1 MMCKLSEEIY
11 RDGLHD
17 RARADLKHLMESTG
31 WSLVKAMQVLRIP
44 PEEQDRCRE
53 ELERFEPVKD
63 SFRGNPGDLSEE
75 NRILRE
81 LMDVVPIGCY
91 ILRPDRT
98 VLYWNP
104 AAEHILG
111 FSAAEMQGKRC
122 VDMPLGC
129 SFTNS
134 DRIEGAY
141 CPAMIACATG
151 RSKSLEMF
159 MRHKNGKDIL
169 IRNTLAPLKG
179 ADGKVE
185 KLISFFVPLTD
196 VDYDQ
201 GLIRAIYETATRD
214 PLTCLPGRKFME
226 VCLDE
231 SLEIY
236 RRTGQPFAVL
246 FTDVN
251 NFHDINNTY
260 GHSVGDDILRK
271 LGIALRKYGRKAD
284 KFCRWGGDE
293 FVGLLH
299 LKTLDDIRGA
309 ARRFLK
315 IANDCELIEDGQT
328 VVCRAS
334 IGITAIRKEDTIESL
349 VSRADRYMYL
359 AKKRTGS
366 QIVTDFDA

>member
-1 MMCKLSEEIY
+1 M
-11 RDGLHD
+11 
-17 RARADLKHLMESTG
+17 
-31 WSLVKAMQVLRIP
+31 
-44 PEEQDRCRE
+44 
-53 ELERFEPVKD
+53 
-63 SFRGNPGDLSEE
+63 
-75 NRILRE
+75 
-81 LMDVVPIGCY
+81 
-91 ILRPDRT
+91 
-98 VLYWNP
+98 
-104 AAEHILG
+104 
-111 FSAAEMQGKRC
+111 
-122 VDMPLGC
+122 
-129 SFTNS
+129 
-134 DRIEGAY
+134 
-141 CPAMIACATG
+141 
-151 RSKSLEMF
+151 
-159 MRHKNGKDIL
+159 
-169 IRNTLAPLKG
+169 
-179 ADGKVE
+179 
-185 KLISFFVPLTD
+185 
-196 VDYDQ
+196 DYDQ

-231 SLEIY
+231 SMEIY

-315 IANDCELIEDGQT
+315 IANNCELIEDGQT

>member
-1 MMCKLSEEIY
+1 MCKLSEEIY

-53 ELERFEPVKD
+53 ELEHFEPFKD

-196 VDYDQ
+196 VNYDQ
-201 GLIRAIYETATRD
+201 GLIRAIYETVTRD

-231 SLEIY
+231 SMEIY
-236 RRTGQPFAVL
+236 RRTGQ
-246 FTDVN
+246 
-251 NFHDINNTY
+251 
-260 GHSVGDDILRK
+260 R
-271 LGIALRKYGRKAD
+271 
-284 KFCRWGGDE
+284 
-293 FVGLLH
+293 
-299 LKTLDDIRGA
+299 
-309 ARRFLK
+309 
-315 IANDCELIEDGQT
+315 
-328 VVCRAS
+328 
-334 IGITAIRKEDTIESL
+334 
-349 VSRADRYMYL
+349 
-359 AKKRTGS
+359 
-366 QIVTDFDA
+366 

>member
-63 SFRGNPGDLSEE
+63 SFRENLGNLSEE

-91 ILRPDRT
+91 ILRPDHT

-134 DRIEGAY
+134 DRIEGAH

-231 SLEIY
+231 SMRSIGGRGSRLPCSSPMSTI
-236 RRTGQPFAVL
+236 
-246 FTDVN
+246 FTTSTI
-251 NFHDINNTY
+251 HTA
-260 GHSVGDDILRK
+260 
-271 LGIALRKYGRKAD
+271 IASATTSCASLALPCGSTAERPISSAA
-284 KFCRWGGDE
+284 
-293 FVGLLH
+293 
-299 LKTLDDIRGA
+299 GA
-309 ARRFLK
+309 AMNSWACF
-315 IANDCELIEDGQT
+315 I
-328 VVCRAS
+328 
-334 IGITAIRKEDTIESL
+334 
-349 VSRADRYMYL
+349 
-359 AKKRTGS
+359 
-366 QIVTDFDA
+366 